1 MRSFLAIGRKT
12 GLRIVFKYDL
22 NGVLRSVEFDGKWT
36 DDLIERIKVKI
47 PVNVQYCISEIKNQK
62 PNSQWIFKELTELSF
77 EAFYKSFPNKLGKKD
92 LARKIWDKMSDAE
105 RMDAILYLDEYI
117 PLKRKEGTNI
127 PYASSYLNGKYW
139 ES

>member
-1 MRSFLAIGRKT
+1 MKLQI
-12 GLRIVFKYDL
+12 
-22 NGVLRSVEFDGKWT
+22 
-36 DDLIERIKVKI
+36 
-47 PVNVQYCISEIKNQK
+47 
-62 PNSQWIFKELTELSF
+62 LS
-77 EAFYKSFPNKLGKKD
+77 KQTRQKD

>member
-1 MRSFLAIGRKT
+1 MRSFLAIGRKS
-12 GLRIVFKYDL
+12 GLRLVFKYDL
-22 NGVLRSVEFDGKWT
+22 NGILRSVEFDGIWT
-36 DDLIERIKVKI
+36 DELIERSKVKI
-47 PVNVQYCISEIKNQK
+47 PANVQYCISEIKNQK
-62 PNSQWIFKELTELSF
+62 PN
-77 EAFYKSFPNKLGKKD
+77 KLGKKD
-92 LARKIWDKMSDAE
+92 LAKKSWEKMTEAE

>member
-1 MRSFLAIGRKT
+1 MSYFPIINL
-12 GLRIVFKYDL
+12 L
-22 NGVLRSVEFDGKWT
+22 SV
-36 DDLIERIKVKI
+36 
-47 PVNVQYCISEIKNQK
+47 ISNK
-62 PNSQWIFKELTELSF
+62 LSF
-77 EAFYKSFPNKLGKKD
+77 KAFYKSYPNKLGKKD
-92 LARKIWDKMSDAE
+92 LAKKSGEKMTEAE

>member
-1 MRSFLAIGRKT
+1 
-12 GLRIVFKYDL
+12 
-22 NGVLRSVEFDGKWT
+22 
-36 DDLIERIKVKI
+36 
-47 PVNVQYCISEIKNQK
+47 
-62 PNSQWIFKELTELSF
+62 
-77 EAFYKSFPNKLGKKD
+77 
-92 LARKIWDKMSDAE
+92 MSDAE